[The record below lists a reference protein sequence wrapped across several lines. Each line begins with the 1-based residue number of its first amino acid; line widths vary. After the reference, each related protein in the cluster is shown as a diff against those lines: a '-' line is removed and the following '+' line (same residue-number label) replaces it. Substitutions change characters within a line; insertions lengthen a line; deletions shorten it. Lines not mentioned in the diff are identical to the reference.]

1 MNMKKIAGNVICAVS
16 GVFLLWIFLSWL
28 AVITVDAYSQYNFF
42 YNTALGVPSIF
53 LIKSLLYRGLFFL

>member
-1 MNMKKIAGNVICAVS
+1 MNMKKIAGSVICAVS

-42 YNTALGVPSIF
+42 TI
-53 LIKSLLYRGLFFL
+53 LLSVYRAYF

>member
-28 AVITVDAYSQYNFF
+28 AVITVDAYSQCNFF
-42 YNTALGVPSIF
+42 TI
-53 LIKSLLYRGLFFL
+53 LLSVYRAYF

>member
-28 AVITVDAYSQYNFF
+28 AVITVDAYSQYNFLQ
-42 YNTALGVPSIF
+42 YCSRCTEHIF
-53 LIKSLLYRGLFFL
+53 NKKSPI

>member
-28 AVITVDAYSQYNFF
+28 AVITRRC
-42 YNTALGVPSIF
+42 
-53 LIKSLLYRGLFFL
+53 LLAV